1 VKPTSPLVPVAVV
14 FECPGEPLCAVQ
26 ANGGDRLVDLC
37 DESPAQV
44 PFSCRSA
51 SCGTCRVVIVEGA
64 EHLEPP
70 AEDELELIE
79 ILGEDPKTN
88 RLACQ
93 ARLRP
98 EASGRIVVRVPVFD
112 E

>member
-1 VKPTSPLVPVAVV
+1 MGPTSRLAPIAVV
-14 FECPGEPLCAVQ
+14 FECPGEPLCAVE
-26 ANGGDRLVDLC
+26 AAGGDHLVDLC
-37 DESPAQV
+37 DESLAQV

-64 EHLEPP
+64 DLLEPP

-98 EASGRIVVRVPVFD
+98 DALGRIVIRVPAFD

>member
-1 VKPTSPLVPVAVV
+1 MPIAVL
-14 FECPGEPLCAVQ
+14 FECPAEPLCAVEAQ
-26 ANGGDRLVDLC
+26 GGDRLVDLC

-51 SCGTCRVVIVEGA
+51 SCGTCRVVIAEGA
-64 EHLEPP
+64 DLLEPP

-79 ILGEDPKTN
+79 ILGEDPTTN

-93 ARLRP
+93 ARLRGD
-98 EASGRIVVRVPVFD
+98 ASGRLLVRVPAFD

>member
-1 VKPTSPLVPVAVV
+1 LEPTSKALPIAVL
-14 FECPGEPLCAVQ
+14 FECPGEPLCTVSAE
-26 ANGGDRLVDLC
+26 GGDGLVDLC

-51 SCGTCRVVIVEGA
+51 SCGTCRVIVLEGA
-64 EHLEPP
+64 ELLEPP
-70 AEDELELIE
+70 GEDELELIE

-93 ARLRP
+93 ARLRG
-98 EASGRIVVRVPVFD
+98 EASGRVIIRVPAFD

>member
-1 VKPTSPLVPVAVV
+1 MPVAVL
-14 FECPGEPLCAVQ
+14 FECPGEPLCAVE
-26 ANGGDRLVDLC
+26 AEGRDRLVDLC

-51 SCGTCRVVIVEGA
+51 SCGTCRVVIAEGMDL
-64 EHLEPP
+64 LEPP

-93 ARLRP
+93 ARLLP
-98 EASGRIVVRVPVFD
+98 NASGRVVVRVPVFD